1 MPQQVSLQNLS
12 DPGRSFT
19 RMSNVIEFCDHKPV
33 WIGQVALSACARC
46 HRVDWLSESGPI
58 DHAEAMAAV
67 FGTFD
72 LVGSMDAL
80 GAPAPKVLA
89 YAPPSKGKRRHLDAL
104 PARTWLKAGPQLW
117 LSHDGELLLLATTR
131 KLLFDNVHRGA

>member
-12 DPGRSFT
+12 DPGRSFIC
-19 RMSNVIEFCDHKPV
+19 MSNVIEFCDHKPV

>member
-1 MPQQVSLQNLS
+1 MPRADVCQNLS
-12 DPGRSFT
+12 DPPRSFIC
-19 RMSNVIEFCDHKPV
+19 MSNVIEFCDHKPV
-33 WIGQVALSACARC
+33 WIGPVALSACARC

-58 DHAEAMAAV
+58 DHSEAMAAV
-67 FGTFD
+67 FGTYD

-80 GAPAPKVLA
+80 RAPAPKVLA

-104 PARTWLKAGPQLW
+104 PPHTWLKAAPQLW

-131 KLLFDNVHRGA
+131 KLLFDNITRGA